1 MHSAKTSLALGL
13 LLLVFVGPLP
23 AATAQTETAD
33 QVRKAPAEPGAGA
46 AGGWDAV
53 VNKKPAVR
61 PAVQA
66 VDISGDTKRT
76 QLSLSLTTPIQF
88 NAFGLPNPSRV
99 VLDIIDVDFQVAPE
113 KGRSGQGLVKG
124 FRFGQFA
131 PGKSRMVFD
140 TTLPVRI
147 DARLRRSGSG
157 GAGRTWLDIV
167 LQPMTATEIAAA
179 EIAAAAATAAVRPLA
194 PEREGP
200 KPSRTKPVIVID
212 PGHGGLDPGA
222 QGALGLEKD
231 IVLAVAH
238 EIRRSLTGLRRYE
251 VVLTRSSDTFVSLE
265 DRVRLSR
272 QRSADLF
279 VSIHADSLE
288 AREFAQSVRGAT
300 VYTLSDRASD
310 ERARLLAEKENAS
323 DLLAGLDVA
332 SEEGQDEVKHIL
344 LDLMRRETG
353 DFAADFRGILLR
365 QMKPKMALAR
375 DPSRSAAFKV
385 LRQPGSPSV
394 LIELGYMSNAED
406 EKLMASGEWQRSV
419 AEALAR
425 AVDEYFAKRRR

>member
-1 MHSAKTSLALGL
+1 MWRRKRAAADKDWSAS
-13 LLLVFVGPLP
+13 
-23 AATAQTETAD
+23 
-33 QVRKAPAEPGAGA
+33 
-46 AGGWDAV
+46 
-53 VNKKPAVR
+53 
-61 PAVQA
+61 
-66 VDISGDTKRT
+66 
-76 QLSLSLTTPIQF
+76 
-88 NAFGLPNPSRV
+88 
-99 VLDIIDVDFQVAPE
+99 
-113 KGRSGQGLVKG
+113 

-157 GAGRTWLDIV
+157 AAGRTWLDIV

-179 EIAAAAATAAVRPLA
+179 EIAAAAATAAVRPQAL
-194 PEREGP
+194 EREEP
-200 KPSRTKPVIVID
+200 KPTRTKPVIVID
-212 PGHGGLDPGA
+212 PGHGGLDPGT
-222 QGALGLEKD
+222 QGALGPEKD
-231 IVLAVAH
+231 IVLAVAR
-238 EIRRSLTGLRRYE
+238 EIQRSLTALRRYE
-251 VVLTRSSDTFVSLE
+251 VALTRSSDTFVSLE

-332 SEEGQDEVKHIL
+332 SEEGQDEVRHIL
-344 LDLMRRETG
+344 FDLLRRETG
-353 DFAADFRGILLR
+353 DFAADFRSILLR

-419 AEALAR
+419 AEALAK

>member
-1 MHSAKTSLALGL
+1 MPSAKTSLAAGL
-13 LLLVFVGPLP
+13 LMLVGALTPP
-23 AATAQTETAD
+23 AILAQAPEGDTAKSRA
-33 QVRKAPAEPGAGA
+33 
-46 AGGWDAV
+46 WDTV
-53 VNKKPAVR
+53 ISKKPGRTV
-61 PAVQA
+61 VQA
-66 VDISGDTKRT
+66 VDLSGDAKRT
-76 QLSLSLTTPIQF
+76 LLSLSLTAPIQF
-88 NAFGLPNPSRV
+88 NAFGLANPSRV
-99 VLDIIDVDFQVAPE
+99 VLDISDVEFQVAPE
-113 KGRSGQGLVKG
+113 KGRSGAGVVSG

-140 TTLPVRI
+140 TTMPVRI
-147 DARLRRSGSG
+147 DARLRRSGS
-157 GAGRTWLDIV
+157 AGSARILLDLV
-167 LQPMTATEIAAA
+167 LQPMTAIEIAAV
-179 EIAAAAATAAVRPLA
+179 EIAAAASMAMVQPQT
-194 PEREGP
+194 PEREEP
-200 KPSRTKPVIVID
+200 KTARARPVVIID
-212 PGHGGLDPGA
+212 AGHGGLDPGA

-231 IVLAVAH
+231 IVLAMAR
-238 EIRRSLTGLRRYE
+238 EIRRSLAAMRRYE

-272 QRSADLF
+272 QRGADLF

-332 SEEGQDEVKHIL
+332 GDEGQDEVKHIL

-353 DFAADFRGILLR
+353 DFATDFRSILLR
-365 QMKPKMALAR
+365 RMKPKMALAR

-406 EKLMASGEWQRSV
+406 EKLMASSEWQRGV
-419 AEALAR
+419 ADAVAK

>member
-1 MHSAKTSLALGL
+1 MYSAKINPGLAVAL
-13 LLLVFVGPLP
+13 LAFALP
-23 AATAQTETAD
+23 VAIVQAQTAS
-33 QVRKAPAEPGAGA
+33 QGRKVPAQLDAGGAGN
-46 AGGWDAV
+46 WDAV
-53 VNKKPAVR
+53 VNKKPAAR
-61 PAVQA
+61 PAVEA
-66 VDISGDTKRT
+66 VDISGDAKRT
-76 QLSLSLTTPIQF
+76 QLSLSLTAPIQF

-99 VLDIIDVDFQVAPE
+99 VLDIIDVDFHVTQE
-113 KGRSGQGLVKG
+113 KGRSGQGLVSSY
-124 FRFGQFA
+124 RFGQFA

-140 TTLPVRI
+140 TTAPVRI
-147 DARLRRSGSG
+147 DARLRRGGSG
-157 GAGRTWLDIV
+157 AAGRTWLDIV

-179 EIAAAAATAAVRPLA
+179 EIAAAAATAAVKALA
-194 PEREGP
+194 PEREEP
-200 KPSRTKPVIVID
+200 KVPRNKPVIVID

-231 IVLAVAH
+231 LVLAVAQ
-238 EIRRSLTGLRRYE
+238 EMRRSLTASRRYD
-251 VVLTRSSDTFVSLE
+251 VLLTRSSDTFVSLE

-344 LDLMRRETG
+344 FDLMRRETG
-353 DFAADFRGILLR
+353 DFAADFRSILLK
-365 QMKPKMALAR
+365 QMKPRMALAR

-394 LIELGYMSNAED
+394 LIELGYMSNSED
-406 EKLMASGEWQRSV
+406 EKLMASAEWQRGV
-419 AEALAR
+419 ADALVK
-425 AVDEYFAKRRR
+425 AVEEYFAKRRR